1 MCHLLSSA
9 HHISCQCKC
18 NLGFFQ
24 TFLAFLLSPELF
36 GAIFNSCQKNLNIL
50 LFSLNSPSVR
60 PCSRPRYTSQPCFL
74 VSPFF
79 VPLVLTPWFLVPG
92 AWPRRVSL
100 EEPER
105 RWREKGGR
113 AGAERQTPKPQLQ
126 QPCLALPSL
135 SLPSLH

>member
-1 MCHLLSSA
+1 M
-9 HHISCQCKC
+9 
-18 NLGFFQ
+18 NLENFPGIPVVPG
-24 TFLAFLLSPELF
+24 TFLNYLRFLPKKF
-36 GAIFNSCQKNLNIL
+36 KHPAI
-50 LFSLNSPSVR
+50 SLKFTLVR

-74 VSPFF
+74 VFPIF

-105 RWREKGGR
+105 RWREKRGR
-113 AGAERQTPKPQLQ
+113 TGAERQTPKPQLQ

-135 SLPSLH
+135 PFFCSPFTSLSKKLAWHTPQLCH